1 LLAHL
6 ALGTLRAV
14 DQGHVEGRFLT
25 PKISRRTLLS
35 GALAAPYV
43 TQAHAAA
50 DDHMIGEMLV
60 LGFNGSTPDAAG
72 VQGLARH
79 LNAGRVG
86 GVCFLGH
93 NTRTR
98 AGIEGIAKVFV
109 ESAAR
114 TKPLISVHQEG
125 GAVQRLNAR
134 SGYDAIPT
142 AQALASRGSPEE
154 AYGVYQPMA
163 RTLRAAGF
171 NLNLAPVV
179 DLGFE
184 PKNPVI
190 AKWGRAYGPDGATVA
205 RYATAFVQSH
215 RAERVLTAV
224 KHFPGH
230 GSTLGDSHE
239 RPIDLTPTW
248 RPDELEPFRRMARAR
263 ALDIV
268 MTGHLAHAKLTG
280 GEPATLSRTAI
291 ESLLRG
297 DIGYQGAVMTDDLD
311 IAAIRSSSAL
321 PDVVVRAIAAG
332 NDIILLSNSL
342 KPDANLPVVL
352 IAAVKEAV
360 AAGRIPK
367 GRIEQSVE
375 RIARIKARV

>member
-1 LLAHL
+1 V
-6 ALGTLRAV
+6 TR
-14 DQGHVEGRFLT
+14 
-25 PKISRRTLLS
+25 PISRRTLIA
-35 GALAAPYV
+35 GAVAAPLAAPYV
-43 TQAHAAA
+43 TRASAAA
-50 DDHMIGEMLV
+50 DDRMIGEMLI
-60 LGFNGSTPDAAG
+60 LGFNGSTSEAAG

-79 LNAGRVG
+79 LQAGRVG

-98 AGIEGIAKVFV
+98 AGIEGMTKVFQ
-109 ESAAR
+109 AAA
-114 TKPLISVHQEG
+114 TYSKPLISVDQEG
-125 GAVQRLNAR
+125 GAVQRLGSR
-134 SGYDAIPT
+134 SGYDAIPA
-142 AQALASRGSPEE
+142 AQALASRGTPEQ
-154 AYGVYQPMA
+154 AYAVYQRMA
-163 RTLRAAGF
+163 RELRTAGF

-239 RPIDLTPTW
+239 KPIDLGPTW
-248 RPDELEPFRRMARAR
+248 RPDELEPFRRMTRGGAI
-263 ALDIV
+263 DIV
-268 MTGHLAHAKLTG
+268 MTGHLSHAKLTG

-291 ESLLRG
+291 EGLLRR

-311 IAAIRSSSAL
+311 MAAIRSSYSLTDA
-321 PDVVVRAIAAG
+321 VVRAIAAG

-342 KPDANLPVVL
+342 KPDANLPVAI
-352 IAAVKEAV
+352 IASVKEA
-360 AAGRIPK
+360 AASGRIPK

-375 RIARIKARV
+375 KIARLKARV

>member
-1 LLAHL
+1 M
-6 ALGTLRAV
+6 T
-14 DQGHVEGRFLT
+14 T
-25 PKISRRTLLS
+25 TISRRMVLA
-35 GALAAPYV
+35 GAIAAPYV
-43 TQAHAAA
+43 TKASAAA
-50 DDHMIGEMLV
+50 DENMIGEMLV
-60 LGFNGSTPDAAG
+60 LGFNGSTPEAPG

-86 GVCFLGH
+86 GVCFLGY
-93 NTRTR
+93 NSRTR
-98 AGIEGIAKVFV
+98 AGIEGITKVFQS
-109 ESAAR
+109 SASR
-114 TKPLISVHQEG
+114 TKPLISVDQEG
-125 GAVQRLNAR
+125 GAVQRLGAR

-142 AQALASRGSPEE
+142 AQALATRGSPEE
-154 AYGVYQPMA
+154 AYGVYQRMA

-184 PKNPVI
+184 PRNPVI
-190 AKWGRAYGPDGATVA
+190 AKWGRAYGSDGATVA
-205 RYATAFVQSH
+205 RFATEFVKSH

-248 RPDELEPFRRMARAR
+248 RPDELEPFRRMARAS
-263 ALDIV
+263 AIDIV

-291 ESLLRG
+291 EGVLRR
-297 DIGYQGAVMTDDLD
+297 DIGFQGAVMTDDLD
-311 IAAIRSSSAL
+311 MAAIRSSFAL
-321 PDVVVRAIAAG
+321 PDAVVRAIAAG

-342 KPDANLPVVL
+342 KPDPNLPVVL
-352 IAAVKEAV
+352 IAAVKD
-360 AAGRIPK
+360 AAASGRIPK

-375 RIARIKARV
+375 RITRLKARV

>member
-1 LLAHL
+1 MTGL
-6 ALGTLRAV
+6 
-14 DQGHVEGRFLT
+14 
-25 PKISRRTLLS
+25 ISRRGLIA

-43 TQAHAAA
+43 TKAAAAA
-50 DDHMIGEMLV
+50 DDRMIGEMLV
-60 LGFNGSTPDAAG
+60 LGFNGSTADAAG

-93 NTRTR
+93 NTRSR
-98 AGIEGIAKVFV
+98 AGIEGMTKVFQA
-109 ESAAR
+109 SAQHS
-114 TKPLISVHQEG
+114 KPLISVDQEG
-125 GAVQRLNAR
+125 GAVQRLGAK
-134 SGYDAIPT
+134 SGYDAIPA
-142 AQALASRGSPEE
+142 AQAIAARSKPEE
-154 AYGVYQPMA
+154 AYTVYQGMA
-163 RTLRAAGF
+163 RALRAAGF

-190 AKWGRAYGPDGATVA
+190 AKWGRAYGTDGATVA

-230 GSTLGDSHE
+230 GSTLGDSHDK
-239 RPIDLTPTW
+239 PIDLTPTW
-248 RPDELEPFRRMARAR
+248 RSDELEPFRRMARSG

-268 MTGHLAHAKLTG
+268 MSGHLSHAKLTG
-280 GEPATLSRTAI
+280 GEPATLSRAAI
-291 ESLLRG
+291 DGALRR

-311 IAAIRSSSAL
+311 MAAIRSSYSLTDA
-321 PDVVVRAIAAG
+321 VVRAIAAG

-342 KPDANLPVVL
+342 KPDPNLPVAV
-352 IAAVKEAV
+352 IAAVKEA
-360 AAGRIPK
+360 AASGKIPK
-367 GRIEQSVE
+367 GQIERSVE
-375 RIARIKARV
+375 RIARLKARV

>member
-1 LLAHL
+1 MT
-6 ALGTLRAV
+6 GS
-14 DQGHVEGRFLT
+14 
-25 PKISRRTLLS
+25 ISRRMVLA

-43 TQAHAAA
+43 TKASAAA
-50 DDHMIGEMLV
+50 DDRMIGEMLI
-60 LGFNGSTPDAAG
+60 LGFNGATPDAAG

-79 LNAGRVG
+79 LGEGRVG

-98 AGIEGIAKVFV
+98 AGIEGIAKVFQS
-109 ESAAR
+109 SA
-114 TKPLISVHQEG
+114 THSKPLVSVDQEG
-125 GAVQRLNAR
+125 GAVQRLGAR
-134 SGYDAIPT
+134 SGYDAIPP
-142 AQALASRGSPEE
+142 AQAIASRNSPEE
-154 AYGVYQPMA
+154 AYAVYQRMA

-190 AKWGRAYGPDGATVA
+190 AKWGRAYGADGATVA
-205 RYATAFVQSH
+205 RYAAAFVQSH

-239 RPIDLTPTW
+239 KPIDLTPTW
-248 RPDELEPFRRMARAR
+248 RPDELEPFRRMARGG

-268 MTGHLAHAKLTG
+268 MSGHLAHAKLTA
-280 GEPATLSRTAI
+280 GEPATLSRAAI
-291 ESLLRG
+291 DGVLRRE
-297 DIGYQGAVMTDDLD
+297 IGYQGAVMTDDLD
-311 IAAIRSSSAL
+311 MAAIRSSYSLTDA
-321 PDVVVRAIAAG
+321 VVRAIIAG

-342 KPDANLPVVL
+342 KPDPNLPVAV
-352 IAAVKEAV
+352 IATVKEA
-360 AAGRIPK
+360 AASGRIPK
-367 GRIEQSVE
+367 GRIEQSAE
-375 RIARIKARV
+375 RVARLKARV